1 MELKR
6 ILDGTR
12 GKEGVNSLRQPLFW
26 MLVGW
31 SGLVINR
38 VGKLL
43 LFGS

>member
-1 MELKR
+1 MELEGTV
-6 ILDGTR
+6 DGRR
-12 GKEGVNSLRQPLFW
+12 GKEGVNSPSQPLFW

-38 VGKLL
+38 VDKLS